1 MKGFTGTGTRR
12 RLRIGA
18 LIAALALATAGLT
31 LAGLAGAEN
40 QPSVRQKGYP
50 ANPCGPTQSLY
61 AKITKHPKKRT
72 TSKSAEFKFKTLI
85 CSTGQEFSA
94 ANFKCKLDKA
104 DFKKCDSPKRYRHLR
119 RGKHK
124 FTVKPVA
131 PGFGDTKADSFR
143 WTIKR
148 G

>member
-1 MKGFTGTGTRR
+1 MIGFTGTGARR

-18 LIAALALATAGLT
+18 LVAAVALAVTGLT

-40 QPSVRQKGYP
+40 QQSVRQKGYP
-50 ANPCGPTQSLY
+50 ANPCSPTQSLY

-72 TSKSAEFKFKTLI
+72 TSKRAEFKFKAFFCT
-85 CSTGQEFSA
+85 SGVEFTAS
-94 ANFKCKLDKA
+94 NFKCKLDKK
-104 DFKKCDSPKRYRHLR
+104 DFRKCDSPKRYRRLH

-131 PGFGDTKADSFR
+131 RGFGETKSDSFR